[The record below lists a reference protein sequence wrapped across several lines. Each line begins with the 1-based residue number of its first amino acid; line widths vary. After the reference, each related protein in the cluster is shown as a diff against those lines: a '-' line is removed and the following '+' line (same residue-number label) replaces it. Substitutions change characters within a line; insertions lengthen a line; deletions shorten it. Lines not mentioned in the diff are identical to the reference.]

1 MTPDTHKTPDPRYT
15 VNLEACGQPMPQF
28 VARFCGQ
35 WIGWRETREQAVAL
49 CHEIHTN
56 RLEEF
61 L

>member
-1 MTPDTHKTPDPRYT
+1 MTADAIKPPDPRYS
-15 VNLEACGQPMPQF
+15 VNLETCGQPMPQF

-35 WIGWRETREQAVAL
+35 WIGWRETRDQAVAL
-49 CHEIHTN
+49 CHEYHAN